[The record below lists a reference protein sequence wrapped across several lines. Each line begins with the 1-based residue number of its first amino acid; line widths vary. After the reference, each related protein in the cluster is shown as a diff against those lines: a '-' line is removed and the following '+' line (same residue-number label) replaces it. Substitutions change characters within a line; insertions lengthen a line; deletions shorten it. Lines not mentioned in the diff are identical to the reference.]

1 MAAVGCPGELGW
13 TVLSEPDV
21 QGGGGFGVC
30 VSGDGV
36 GASIYGRHYS
46 PQSDCT

>member
-21 QGGGGFGVC
+21 QGGGGFWGVC
-30 VSGDGV
+30 VRGWGGSQ
-36 GASIYGRHYS
+36 YLWETL
-46 PQSDCT
+46 QSTE